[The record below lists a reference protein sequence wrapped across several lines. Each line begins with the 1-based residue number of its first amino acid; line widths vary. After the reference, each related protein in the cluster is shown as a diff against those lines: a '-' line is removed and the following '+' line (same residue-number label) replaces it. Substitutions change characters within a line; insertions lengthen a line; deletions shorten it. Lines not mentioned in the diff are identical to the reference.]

1 MPRRYV
7 RGEREIELRVSAP
20 AAPVLRGVIE
30 ETARGSYPIP
40 MSRKVFLTIVACV
53 ALSVGVFAL
62 LGSSALLEGKGAV
75 ANDASNVMTREV
87 GVLLLSV
94 GLLMSMIRSHPDS
107 PTLRAILIAQ
117 GTFAKLSGI
126 TANSVFHVLAATG
139 FVYFASRISAAG
151 DAASPTAG

>member
-1 MPRRYV
+1 
-7 RGEREIELRVSAP
+7 
-20 AAPVLRGVIE
+20 
-30 ETARGSYPIP
+30 

-107 PTLRAILIAQ
+107 PTLRAILIANAALQIMILPIEIIAHAQ